1 VTSRDL
7 AFVFPGQGAERAD
20 MLDAVRRHPRFAEK
34 YDAIC
39 RLVGRDLESALHSG
53 EEALHANA
61 MSSLATFL
69 VSSIA
74 LDEFRETAQEDA
86 GAVGGYSVGQWTAL
100 YAAGCL
106 TFADTARIIAQR
118 AQYMDACF
126 ADRPGAMMAVIG
138 SPLERIRR
146 FCEDLSAQGHMVH
159 ISNVNC
165 PGQYSLAGATSAIEA
180 ALERADSL
188 EAKIV
193 KRLPARGAW
202 HCRLVRPA
210 ERPFRLFLRTV
221 TLQPARVAIIN
232 NVTGDWFPHDAT
244 AIKAHLVRH
253 LSRPVLWER
262 GVRRL
267 VESGCR
273 RLVEIGFGNMLTK
286 SGFFIDRTVSH
297 SAFLPGK

>member
-1 VTSRDL
+1 
-7 AFVFPGQGAERAD
+7 
-20 MLDAVRRHPRFAEK
+20 MLDAVSRHPRFGER
-34 YDAIC
+34 YDTVC
-39 RLVGRDLESALHSG
+39 RLIGGDLQWALRSS

-61 MSSLATFL
+61 LSSLVTFL

-74 LDEFRETAQEDA
+74 LDQFRETAPDGA

-106 TFADTARIIAQR
+106 TFADTVRIIAHR
-118 AQYMDACF
+118 AQCMDACF
-126 ADRPGAMMAVIG
+126 VDNPGAMMAVIG
-138 SPLERIRR
+138 SPAERLRR
-146 FCEDLSAQGHMVH
+146 FCEDLSGQGHVLY

-165 PGQYSLAGATSAIEA
+165 PGQWSLAGAASAIEA
-180 ALERADSL
+180 ALDRADSL

-202 HCRLVRPA
+202 HCPLVRPA
-210 ERPFRLFLRTV
+210 ERPFRQFLRTV
-221 TLQPARVAIIN
+221 TLHPARVAVIN
-232 NVTGDWFPHDAT
+232 NVTGDWFPRDAN

-273 RLVEIGFGNMLTK
+273 RFVEVGYGNMLTK
-286 SGFFIDRTVSH
+286 FGFFIDRTVSH
-297 SAFLPGK
+297 SAFLSGE